1 METQTP
7 TPKPKLEGAAP
18 RKELLG
24 PALAETA
31 AKISGAIFWQ
41 TGATFADLCSKRR
54 KYENARLVFCHLL
67 RLEGADTTGL
77 SKILNRRPTEIKELF
92 VGYKER
98 QMDPL
103 FKAFSSKIWRFYH
116 GFND

>member
-7 TPKPKLEGAAP
+7 TPKPKLEGAA
-18 RKELLG
+18 LLEIAA
-24 PALAETA
+24 PLAA
-31 AKISGAIFWQ
+31 AIFWQ
-41 TGATFADLCSKRR
+41 TGASFSDLCSKRR